1 MTEQQD
7 IEARKAINDMI
18 ANQTVLNNELLTIKT
33 QLVEIQAKMT
43 VPPQPPTPPTPPPA
57 PVPPTPPAPPAP
69 TEPQTPPATPPTT
82 PPTTPPK

>member
-1 MTEQQD
+1 MTAQQD

-18 ANQTVLNNELLTIKT
+18 ANQTVLNNELLAIKT
-33 QLVEIQAKMT
+33 QLVEIQAKIIT
-43 VPPQPPTPPTPPPA
+43 PQPPTPPTPPPA